1 VTKKPVSNVGG
12 SVRQRLLNLRDQTG
26 EDAHALFTQF
36 AIERFLYRLS
46 RSSLAGRFVLKGAML
61 FRVWSGSLHRP
72 TKDVDLLGFGE
83 PAPAS
88 VAAMIRQII
97 NTAVEDDGI
106 TFDAASIR
114 AEEIRENDDYGGIRA
129 TVTATLDKAIIPLQ
143 VDVGFGDAIT
153 PAAEDREYPVLV
165 GMAAPKLRMYPVET
179 VIAEKLE
186 AAVKLGIVNSRMKD
200 FYDLLALS
208 RLFGFDG
215 QTLVRAIIATFTRRT
230 TAVPATAPE
239 GLSATFAADPQ
250 KQRQWEAFV
259 GRESLL
265 AEPLKLSDTLDTIAE
280 FALPPLKAAAMRAP
294 FISTWAAG
302 GPWRS

>member
-1 VTKKPVSNVGG
+1 MTKKPVSNIGA

-26 EDAHALFTQF
+26 EDAQALFTQF

-46 RSSLAGRFVLKGAML
+46 RSSLADQFVLKGAML

-83 PAPAS
+83 PTPAS
-88 VAAMIRQII
+88 VTSMIGEII
-97 NTAVEDDGI
+97 GTTVDDDGI

-129 TVTATLDKAIIPLQ
+129 TFTGMLDKAVIPLQ

-153 PAAEDREYPVLV
+153 PAAEDRTYPVLV

-186 AAVKLGIVNSRMKD
+186 AAVKLGMVNSRMKD
-200 FYDLLALS
+200 FYDLLVIFRQYPYDS
-208 RLFGFDG
+208 RLL
-215 QTLVRAIIATFTRRT
+215 QHAVCETFARRGT
-230 TAVPATAPE
+230 PLPRTVPP
-239 GLSATFAADPQ
+239 GLSDEFGNDPVAN
-250 KQRQWEAFV
+250 RLWREFV
-259 GRESLL
+259 ARMQL
-265 AEPLKLSDTLDTIAE
+265 ANEPTE
-280 FALPPLKAAAMRAP
+280 FAEVIRTIRERLWPTIVAAYRP
-294 FISTWAAG
+294 AG
-302 GPWRS
+302 

>member
-1 VTKKPVSNVGG
+1 MTKKPVSNIGA

-26 EDAHALFTQF
+26 EDAQALFTQF

-46 RSSLAGRFVLKGAML
+46 RSSLADQFVLKGAML

-83 PAPAS
+83 PTPAS
-88 VAAMIRQII
+88 VASMIGEII
-97 NTAVEDDGI
+97 ATTVDDDGI

-129 TVTATLDKAIIPLQ
+129 TFTGMLDKAVIPLQ

-153 PAAEDREYPVLV
+153 PAAEDRTYPVLV

-186 AAVKLGIVNSRMKD
+186 AAVKLGMVNSRMKD
-200 FYDLLALS
+200 FYDLLVIFRQYRYDS
-208 RLFGFDG
+208 RLLQHAAGE
-215 QTLVRAIIATFTRRT
+215 TFARRGT
-230 TAVPATAPE
+230 PLPRTVPP
-239 GLSATFAADPQ
+239 GLSDEFGNDPVANRLWREFVARMQLANEPTEFVEVIRTIRERLWPTIVAAHRP
-250 KQRQWEAFV
+250 
-259 GRESLL
+259 
-265 AEPLKLSDTLDTIAE
+265 
-280 FALPPLKAAAMRAP
+280 
-294 FISTWAAG
+294 AG
-302 GPWRS
+302 